1 MKKQTSM
8 DRMGWSF
15 FQRIRAIFFI
25 FCTAAVRRH
34 CSSTLASP
42 RIRQYRAPC
51 SSLDSAKLRSLVLF
65 PSCSF
70 ARFVSQVGRY
80 LIYLYPR
87 LQKYF
92 KFLPQLWPPY
102 CFFWQF
108 TLQQASR
115 YGAILSLGGHLIPP
129 ILSMHYKDALKE
141 SEGCMTK
148 SWDAYRAS
156 RMLY

>member
-1 MKKQTSM
+1 M

-80 LIYLYPR
+80 LLYLYPR

-102 CFFWQF
+102 CFFQIHIVAGFSLWSYPF
-108 TLQQASR
+108 PWWTLNPSDSFNA
-115 YGAILSLGGHLIPP
+115 LLGCIERIGG
-129 ILSMHYKDALKE
+129 MHDKIMGRL
-141 SEGCMTK
+141 
-148 SWDAYRAS
+148 
-156 RMLY
+156 